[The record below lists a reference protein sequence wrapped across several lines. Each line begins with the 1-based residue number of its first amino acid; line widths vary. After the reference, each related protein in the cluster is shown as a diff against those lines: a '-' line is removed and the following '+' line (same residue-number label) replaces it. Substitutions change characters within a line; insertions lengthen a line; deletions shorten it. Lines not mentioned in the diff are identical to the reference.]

1 MSTKIILAS
10 QSPRRRALME
20 SIAPGFTVE
29 VSGTEEGLAPGTPP
43 GEAVEQLALRKAR
56 AVAARQDG
64 PSGWVVIGADTV
76 VAVDG
81 RTLGKPRDREECV
94 GMLERLSGREHLVYT
109 GVALVKG
116 AEERVFREEAR
127 VRFWP
132 LTPEEIRWY
141 AGTPE
146 PYDKAGGYGIQG
158 LGAVLVREIAGD
170 YFTVMGLPVS
180 RLWRELR
187 AFAPGTL
194 PPG

>member
-29 VSGTEEGLAPGTPP
+29 VSGTEESLAPGTPP

-81 RTLGKPRDREECV
+81 RTLGKPRDRAECI

-187 AFAPGTL
+187 AFVPGTL